1 MGRKGCLEH
10 VWFSEGS
17 SLFSLFTKYIPLQIQ
32 TLKLFPYFQTLLI
45 PSSDK
50 TILMG

>member
-10 VWFSEGS
+10 IWFSEGS

-32 TLKLFPYFQTLLI
+32 TLKLFHYFQTLLI

-50 TILMG
+50 NILMG